1 MKTKK
6 GNIRAGKY
14 KKYMQVVLHKI
25 EADNSMTLQQGE
37 GCVLSI
43 LLAESPLGKSLANGA
58 VQNAENVTLCKAES
72 DNIVTDTE
80 GGEGGEGEGKSN

>member
-1 MKTKK
+1 MENLRNK
-6 GNIRAGKY
+6 
-14 KKYMQVVLHKI
+14 QVLWHMI

-58 VQNAENVTLCKAES
+58 
-72 DNIVTDTE
+72 
-80 GGEGGEGEGKSN
+80 GKMRRM